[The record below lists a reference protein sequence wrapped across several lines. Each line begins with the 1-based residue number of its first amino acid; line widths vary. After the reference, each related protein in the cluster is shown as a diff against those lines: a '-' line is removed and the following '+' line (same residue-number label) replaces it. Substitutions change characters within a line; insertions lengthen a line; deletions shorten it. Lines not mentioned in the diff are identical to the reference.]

1 MCFDLALYSPYL
13 LKMCIKI
20 FADEM
25 INNIISGISFK
36 IIETEDTG
44 NKSRWWGLNEIR
56 FAMY

>member
-20 FADEM
+20 FADET

-36 IIETEDTG
+36 II
-44 NKSRWWGLNEIR
+44 KRQRIQEIKVDGGV
-56 FAMY
+56 